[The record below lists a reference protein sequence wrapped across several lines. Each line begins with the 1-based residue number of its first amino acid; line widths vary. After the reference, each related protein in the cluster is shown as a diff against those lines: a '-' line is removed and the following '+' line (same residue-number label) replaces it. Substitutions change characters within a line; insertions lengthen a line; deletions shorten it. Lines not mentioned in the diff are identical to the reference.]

1 MGPCRGLKVERGR
14 GRGVEEGTAGDDG
27 DMRGVGIVETVLAG
41 CSSSAASESRL
52 RGTCACLLAD
62 TLADGRQT
70 GAVGGS
76 TGPAGEADGAKSM
89 VSRRWTRMLRVFCLA
104 GVAAQLDGPFADL
117 LVACR

>member
-1 MGPCRGLKVERGR
+1 MGPGRGLKAERGR

-27 DMRGVGIVETVLAG
+27 DMRDVGIETVLAG

-62 TLADGRQT
+62 TLADDRQT

-76 TGPAGEADGAKSM
+76 TGPAGEADGARWM

-104 GVAAQLDGPFADL
+104 GVVAQLDGPFADL